1 MRHSLLGFF
10 GLLIVASLVTGSLS
24 QEPSQGRQAFPRA
37 RRPVF
42 QPRQVEANYFD
53 NVRTDALVGDRPDSL
68 GRVANGGGGAVE
80 GGGNSTDSGNGGGAS
95 SFAWS
100 TLITADVIEQQI
112 KQIKLSMDS
121 NVTTP
126 TKFASGGYSIA
137 RTDFS
142 VLAMLF
148 AIINDYDSTVRWKD
162 DAAALRDAFSR
173 AAANAKTGSQQAY
186 NEAKERKQDLTD
198 IVGGN
203 AFAGTAPAEPTNDWS
218 AICDRAPLMVRLQ
231 TAIDSLKAMTA
242 NEAAFKADLENVR
255 IEASLVAAIGEVL
268 SQEGMEDYSEDDYVK
283 FAFEMRDAGIEIISA
298 VKTESFDQASAAT
311 IVIGQSCD
319 RCHNDWR

>member
-1 MRHSLLGFF
+1 MRRSTLSLLA
-10 GLLIVASLVTGSLS
+10 VAITGSLVTGSLS
-24 QEPSQGRQAFPRA
+24 QDTNQGRTAFPRA

-42 QPRQVEANYFD
+42 QTRQVEATYFD
-53 NVRTDALVGDRPDSL
+53 DIRADALVGDRPESL
-68 GRVANGGGGAVE
+68 GRVAGSGGGPSGTP
-80 GGGNSTDSGNGGGAS
+80 GGSGTGGESGPTS

-100 TLITADVIEQQI
+100 TLIAADVIEDQI
-112 KQIKLSMDS
+112 KQLKLATDT

-126 TKFASGGYSIA
+126 TKFASGGYGIA

-148 AIINDYDSTVRWKD
+148 AIINDYDTNVRWKN

-186 NEAKERKQDLTD
+186 NEAKERKQDLAD

-203 AFAGTAPAEPTNDWS
+203 PFVSNNPVEPENDWS

-231 TAIDSLKAMTA
+231 VAVDSLKAMTA
-242 NEAAFKADLENVR
+242 NEAAFKNDLETIR
-255 IEASLVAAIGEVL
+255 AEASLVAAIGEVL
-268 SQEGMEDYSEDDYVK
+268 SLEGMEDYSEEDYVK
-283 FAFEMRDAGIEIISA
+283 FAFEMRDAGVQIVNA
-298 VKTESFDQASAAT
+298 VKTESFDQAASAA